1 VRVKHRLARRAV
13 QAERRVGDVLPVL
26 ARVRVRVR
34 VRVEAEVRDR
44 VRVMARVM
52 VRVRVRVRV
61 WVRIRLRCRQ
71 PWSKLC
77 GTVLTL
83 TQ

>member
-1 VRVKHRLARRAV
+1 MKHRLARRAV

-26 ARVRVRVR
+26 ARVRLRNR
-34 VRVEAEVRDR
+34 VRVEAKLRDK
-44 VRVMARVM
+44 VTVMARVM
-52 VRVRVRVRV
+52 VRLRVRVRVR
-61 WVRIRLRCRQ
+61 VRIRLRCRQ
-71 PWSKLC
+71 PWSKLS